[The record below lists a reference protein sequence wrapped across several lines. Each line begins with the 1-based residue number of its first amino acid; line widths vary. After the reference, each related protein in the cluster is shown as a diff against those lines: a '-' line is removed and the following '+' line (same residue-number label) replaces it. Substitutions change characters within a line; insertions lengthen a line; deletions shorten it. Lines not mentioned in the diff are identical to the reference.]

1 MAHVVPLPFHALAS
15 LDPLRSTRVPPTAVQ
30 ALAVAQDTPESAS
43 SVVLSFG
50 LPATD
55 RAGTPVAAAT
65 PGVIDPAASAGAAPS
80 RPAATSPAAAGASIR
95 SRSPGARNGVLI
107 ELMSIPS
114 TAPGDVDDNT
124 PRPREISRKR
134 KAGQGFAAVTLVI
147 AVPASFLSF
156 FIGQALLTSTHTGA
170 ALSEPNVLRAVIA
183 TALYVTLCGLF
194 AFGLGAILRNTAGAI
209 TAAYGFL
216 FLVPQLAKALP
227 NTWYADVVRWLPG
240 EDVIAE
246 ITSTGHQQISVN
258 LFSPWGEFAVFGAYT
273 AVLLIAGALLFRHRD
288 A

>member
-1 MAHVVPLPFHALAS
+1 MAAVTTGRAAARPVPAQRSQAGLAGTLRSEFTKIRSVRSTYWTLVMLVLAS
-15 LDPLRSTRVPPTAVQ
+15 IGWSVAFCAGEAAHWAQ
-30 ALAVAQDTPESAS
+30 LAAQ
-43 SVVLSFG
+43 
-50 LPATD
+50 D
-55 RAGTPVAAAT
+55 RAGFDPTQSSILGLALL
-65 PGVIDPAASAGAAPS
+65 GQLVIAVLGALAI
-80 RPAATSPAAAGASIR
+80 TSEYSTGMIR
-95 SRSPGARNGVLI
+95 TSLTVMPRRGVLYG
-107 ELMSIPS
+107 
-114 TAPGDVDDNT
+114 A
-124 PRPREISRKR
+124 
-134 KAGQGFAAVTLVI
+134 KASVFATVTLCI

-156 FIGQALLTSTHTGA
+156 FVGQTLLTSTHTGA

-183 TALYVTLCGLF
+183 AALYVTLCGLF

-240 EDVIAE
+240 GDVIAE
-246 ITSTGHQQISVN
+246 ITSTGRQQISVN
-258 LFSPWGEFAVFGAYT
+258 LFSAWGELAVFGAYT